1 MRTVILGTDWFSDCD
16 DALAVRLLVNF
27 HRMRRIRLLGVCIN
41 ACLPESAASLDAF
54 LRYSGVVVPIALDRS
69 ATNFE
74 GHGSYQHNLTNLPS
88 KILTNDQAEEP
99 VAFYRRLLAAA
110 EEPVDI
116 MEIGFPQVLSALL
129 ASSADEYSPL
139 SGCELVRS
147 KVRHLWIMAGK
158 WDEDGGRE
166 HNFCNTR
173 VASEAAAHLCRDW
186 SAPITFLGFEVGVSV
201 ISARNIPADDPL
213 HQVLIDHGSPDG
225 RCSWDPMLIMLGVD
239 GDPEHAGYRCV
250 RGRAEVNAADGANRF
265 YPDAG
270 GPHRYVVKMYPDEFY
285 ADEIDRCLAV
295 TNLFVRNKIQKG
307 GAE

>member
-1 MRTVILGTDWFSDCD
+1 MILGTDWFSDCD
-16 DALAVRLLVNF
+16 DALAVRLLANF
-27 HRMRRIRLLGVCIN
+27 HRMRRVRLLGVCIN

-110 EEPVDI
+110 GTPVDV
-116 MEIGFPQVLSALL
+116 MEIGFSQVLAALL
-129 ASSADEYSPL
+129 TSPADAFSPL
-139 SGCELVRS
+139 PGRELVRR
-147 KVRHLWIMAGK
+147 KVSQLWIMAGK

-186 SAPITFLGFEVGVSV
+186 PTPITFLGFEVGVSV
-201 ISARNIPADDPL
+201 ISGRNLPADDPL
-213 HQVLIDHGSPDG
+213 HQVLIDHGSPKG
-225 RCSWDPMLIMLGVD
+225 RCSWDPMLVLLGVD

-250 RGRAEVNAADGANRF
+250 RGRAEVNAVDGANRF
-265 YPDAG
+265 YPDVAG
-270 GPHRYVVKMYPDEFY
+270 KHRYVVKMRPDTFY
-285 ADEIDRCLAV
+285 ADEIDRFLV
-295 TNLFVRNKIQKG
+295 GSNLSVGSKI
-307 GAE
+307 